1 MTSKTNDVCAFPSQS
16 LGKSGILGD
25 ELTQGITLR
34 DYFAGQV
41 ISGIFA
47 SSKTSILYK
56 SAAEEAYI
64 QADIMLK
71 ERMVG
76 DGS

>member
-25 ELTQGITLR
+25 ELTQVITLR

-47 SSKTSILYK
+47 SSNTSVLYK
-56 SAAEEAYI
+56 DASEDAYL
-64 QADIMLK
+64 QADAMLK
-71 ERMVG
+71 ERIK
-76 DGS
+76 